1 MSGLTSEE
9 KTLLI
14 LQVGKKD
21 EIQRYVQEHS
31 DLSDKER
38 RICEIVLNYD
48 FLEFSR
54 DEYKKIKLPPGMTI
68 GIEIESEGIYS
79 KYIPRGVLNNRWKRT
94 PENSLE
100 DGVEIVSPILTG
112 SDEDSKEI
120 YEICDFLVDI
130 GQTTSERCGGHVHIA
145 ADYLT
150 SKEAYFNLLEIY
162 GNCEEII
169 YAISNAANSNLRKGI
184 KEFCKPVSQEW
195 EKLIESGRLNA
206 GAEKEE
212 VIRQLQE
219 VQGQIKYF
227 GINFKNIGTSKNTIE
242 FRMPNGTLDPDTWI
256 ENVNLFGGIIKA
268 AQELAIIQS
277 KAPHEITEEDKE
289 KLGLLNKIK
298 SPNID
303 ENERL
308 EALLSLTVEDKEVY
322 RERYSKNIELM
333 HADEEISET
342 MKKARATQ
350 PIDIRKIGATVL
362 TGSNPVRGEEVEG
375 VEQVFDHD
383 IQQCIEG
390 EKTNE

>member
-1 MSGLTSEE
+1 MCEF
-9 KTLLI
+9 I
-14 LQVGKKD
+14 L
-21 EIQRYVQEHS
+21 
-31 DLSDKER
+31 
-38 RICEIVLNYD
+38 NPN

-54 DEYKKIKLPPGMTI
+54 DEYKKIKLPRGMTI

-79 KYIPRGVLNNRWKRT
+79 QYMPRGVLNNRWKRT

-100 DGVEIVSPILTG
+100 DGVEIVSPKLTG
-112 SDEDSKEI
+112 TDEDSKEI
-120 YEICDFLVDI
+120 YEICDFLSDI
-130 GQTTSERCGGHVHIA
+130 GQTTSERCGGHVHIG

-169 YAISNAANSNLRKGI
+169 YAISNVANSNLRKGI

-195 EKLIESGRLNA
+195 EKLIASGKLNV

-212 VIRQLQE
+212 FIRQLQD

-242 FRMPNGTLDPDTWI
+242 FRMPNGTINPETWI

-277 KAPHEITEEDKE
+277 KDPQEITEEDKAR
-289 KLGLLNKIK
+289 LMWLSKIK
-298 SPNID
+298 SSNID

-342 MKKARATQ
+342 MKKARPTK
-350 PIDIRKIGATVL
+350 PIDIRNIGATVL
-362 TGSNPVRGEEVEG
+362 AGRDPVRGEEVERVG
-375 VEQVFDHD
+375 QVFYQDME
-383 IQQCIEG
+383 QFIEG
-390 EKTNE
+390 EQTNE